1 MFDHEGRL
9 IQADTWLNDLQLY
22 LLSDST
28 DNVSFFD
35 HTSGASI
42 APPAIADSATR
53 SQWLNRDGAARL
65 DIRNHLPLA
74 ECAHFGQ
81 HKTAKALYD
90 AVVTLE
96 DLVTHLRTSNA
107 RYRAA
112 LPAESLDRNPP
123 RMYITLYFIVTR
135 LPDSLRVVRDHFLAV
150 EPTDLTVDLLE
161 QHLLAGETS
170 VVAVGAARGT
180 PRTPFFE
187 GCSPSPLGPSY
198 ASAAAVDV
206 LGAEDVGAASTMGA
220 AMEVVEVVAAK
231 GVVAGVGALVAA
243 VVAAVGVAVVVAVG
257 VVAVRAEL
265 FRGEGSV
272 SCPYVIRTSD
282 HAGQTCGKPH
292 TQHRCFSRLDDTWRI
307 EFGDQA
313 ERPRW
318 AELLRSGVAIC
329 DLDYDAI
336 LAAMYALCVSAEGD
350 CKLCVPP
357 DPGIEAAA
365 LGASESA
372 LPSIAHAEALH
383 TFTLESGASCCF
395 FPDST
400 TLTPLSAPVPVRVA
414 NSSGGPVLAHSS
426 TVLPCP
432 AVLSGSLSGLHIPS
446 FSTNL
451 LRERFREDLPVLRLH
466 SNRGGEFS
474 SDLLRDFCR
483 GEGILQSF
491 TLPTSPQQ
499 NEIAERRIGLV
510 MEVAHTSMIH
520 AAAPH
525 FLWPFAVWYAAH
537 RLNLWPHVSFPKT
550 SPTLRRTG
558 KVGDASVFRVWGSC
572 AFVRGTSADKLSA
585 RAIPYLFL
593 GFPPGAPG
601 WQFYHPSLRR
611 VLPSQDVMFD
621 KSVPFYHPLP
631 STLPVE
637 VAVDSGA
644 ARGAASGG
652 AEHGGA
658 EPADAEPGGAE
669 PERAEPGG
677 AEPEG
682 VESEGGEP
690 GGTLSP
696 GGPQGALSRLEPLS
710 PPQLHEW
717 FARRTLLRCGAT
729 RAGGAVG
736 VGAGGTGAGAAG
748 GTGVIGPRGSH
759 TKGTGAAGAG
769 GAVGFGAGDT
779 KAAKGT
785 GAAGPGGARTGG
797 TGAEGAG
804 GTACVG
810 TGDPGAGAA
819 GGTGAPGDA
828 GAGGAGPRASSLLAP
843 SLYTEQT
850 GDLTECR
857 EPVSRPALPVRTV
870 RTGRCVPR
878 LCPPC
883 VLRTHAMA
891 LHPSSVP
898 QRVPLPSPP
907 ASSLSTAASALDA
920 ELVDFAAAC
929 CLDYAASLVAES
941 ESDCPPSVEGE
952 CALGTDVLEKRQEN
966 FECFAAAIPHLVS
979 MLIAPEGNPDAP
991 DIPTPRSYAE
1001 AITGPYSSKW
1011 QTAMDAEMASWKSTG
1026 T

>member
-1 MFDHEGRL
+1 RHSALRAMASLHVLMFDHEGRL

-81 HKTAKALYD
+81 HKTAKAL
-90 AVVTLE
+90 
-96 DLVTHLRTSNA
+96 
-107 RYRAA
+107 
-112 LPAESLDRNPP
+112 
-123 RMYITLYFIVTR
+123 
-135 LPDSLRVVRDHFLAV
+135 DHFLAV

-231 GVVAGVGALVAA
+231 GVVARVGALVAA

-265 FRGEGSV
+265 FRGEVLAVASSSV
-272 SCPYVIRTSD
+272 GARPLRPSSF
-282 HAGQTCGKPH
+282 TCGKPH

-621 KSVPFYHPLP
+621 KSVPFYRLCPSPNPGPAPSVVSQVDPLP

-828 GAGGAGPRASSLLAP
+828 GAGGAGPRATVITDP
-843 SLYTEQT
+843 SFE
-850 GDLTECR
+850 
-857 EPVSRPALPVRTV
+857 
-870 RTGRCVPR
+870 
-878 LCPPC
+878 
-883 VLRTHAMA
+883 
-891 LHPSSVP
+891 
-898 QRVPLPSPP
+898 
-907 ASSLSTAASALDA
+907 STAASALDA